1 MQRDDLPVLI
11 TRIISYCSVS
21 VGFLSALGLLVTDN
35 KRQEIMMLKMK
46 KSARATKSSVMVVK
60 WLFEIIKERLQK
72 SPLNKG
78 VVITRKGQKRL

>member
-1 MQRDDLPVLI
+1 MPSDNLSS
-11 TRIISYCSVS
+11 TE
-21 VGFLSALGLLVTDN
+21 FLSLALGLVVTDN

-46 KSARATKSSVMVVK
+46 KSARATKSSEMAVK